1 MLVSTE
7 PEQGFGSWWEATWER
22 FWMPGEESGLFSCGW
37 LESLRS
43 RHFTGK
49 RGSQLAPG
57 RGGGAGGLL
66 PCSRAKAEKGRGGP
80 VTAEEAR
87 KVPGGRLSEKS
98 LGSRPVDRRR
108 AWGQEAS
115 EGVWFSPSGLEG
127 RCGGLRRRHWSKPRC

>member
-1 MLVSTE
+1 M
-7 PEQGFGSWWEATWER
+7 
-22 FWMPGEESGLFSCGW
+22 
-37 LESLRS
+37 
-43 RHFTGK
+43 
-49 RGSQLAPG
+49 
-57 RGGGAGGLL
+57 
-66 PCSRAKAEKGRGGP
+66 
-80 VTAEEAR
+80 TAEEAR